1 MIIVM
6 ARICEEDEQKIL
18 IEPYGTYDD
27 WYDETNE
34 DLRKWVKKS
43 QVQTI
48 NDEYAEEWDDWTQW
62 IETED
67 PIEIAVSHRLAERL
81 LS

>member
-6 ARICEEDEQKIL
+6 ARIVKEDEQKIL

-27 WYDETNE
+27 WYDDEND

-43 QVQTI
+43 QIQTI
-48 NDEYAEEWDDWTQW
+48 NDEYTDEWGDWSKW
-62 IETED
+62 LSTED

>member
-6 ARICEEDEQKIL
+6 VRILEEDEQKVFV
-18 IEPYGTYDD
+18 EPYGTYDD
-27 WYDETNE
+27 WYDDENE
-34 DLRKWVKKS
+34 DLRTWIKKS
-43 QVQTI
+43 QIQTI
-48 NDEYAEEWDDWTQW
+48 NDAYTDEWGDWAEY
-62 IETED
+62 INTED

>member
-6 ARICEEDEQKIL
+6 VRILEEDEQKIL
-18 IEPYGTYDD
+18 VEPYGTYDD
-27 WYDETNE
+27 WYDDPND
-34 DLRKWVKKS
+34 DLHKWIKKS

-48 NDEYAEEWDDWTQW
+48 NDAYTDEWGDWSEFIDTD
-62 IETED
+62 E

>member
-6 ARICEEDEQKIL
+6 ARVLKEDEQKVL
-18 IEPYGTYDD
+18 VESYGTYDD
-27 WYDETNE
+27 WYDEANE
-34 DLRKWVKKS
+34 DLHKWIKKS

-48 NDEYAEEWDDWTQW
+48 NDEYVDEWEDWSKW
-62 IETED
+62 VNTED
-67 PIEIAVSHRLAERL
+67 ALELAVSHRLGERL